1 MKIVHI
7 LLAMTLAV
15 LVLGPFGGIALA
27 QHGNP
32 RFPVN
37 VTLGPVSPPP
47 GASFTPKYPNE
58 FKATPPPG
66 LNATVSPK
74 VTAKPT
80 AKVKHKMSK
89 PSVTPTPTKVKHK
102 TYKPSASV
110 NPTTVRHPMY
120 DAAYRPTT
128 NIKPSTYPVVP
139 TVSIKPRVHT

>member
-15 LVLGPFGGIALA
+15 LVLGPFSGIALA
-27 QHGNP
+27 QQGNP

-66 LNATVSPK
+66 LHATVSPK
-74 VTAKPT
+74 VTVKPT
-80 AKVKHKMSK
+80 AKVKHKI
-89 PSVTPTPTKVKHK
+89 
-102 TYKPSASV
+102 KPSASV
-110 NPTTVRHPMY
+110 TPTTSRRPMY
-120 DAAYRPTT
+120 DAAY
-128 NIKPSTYPVVP
+128 KPMIRKNATAYPVVP
-139 TVSIKPRVHT
+139 TVSIKPKSHT